1 MGIEMPF
8 VDILIFAVIAVFLIF
23 RLRSIL
29 GSREGFEQKPS
40 ASPLSEPAGDAE
52 NIVSLHGDKANGV
65 GLEAVKKLDSQFSED
80 SFTQG
85 AGSAFGMILSAFAE
99 GDLATLRRLLG
110 YDLYEDFSESIRQR
124 AKDGDELAITIH
136 DIRDI
141 ALTDGEVSQNIAS
154 VTVKFTSVQ
163 SRTLTD
169 KAGVVIDEDS
179 FEETELTDIWVFER
193 DISLADPNWKLV
205 ETRAE
210 DDV

>member
-40 ASPLSEPAGDAE
+40 SSPLSDRASDAE
-52 NIVSLHGDKANGV
+52 NIISLHGEKANGE
-65 GLEAVKKLDSQFSED
+65 GLEAVKRLDKQFSED
-80 SFTQG
+80 SFSQG
-85 AGSAFGMILSAFAE
+85 AASAFGMILSAFAE
-99 GDLATLRRLLG
+99 GDIASLRRLLG

-124 AKDGDELAITIH
+124 AKEGDELSITIH
-136 DIRDI
+136 DIQDVN
-141 ALTDGEVSQNIAS
+141 LLDGEVSQNIAS
-154 VTVKFTSVQ
+154 VTVKFTSIQ
-163 SRTLTD
+163 SRKLAD
-169 KAGVVIDEDS
+169 KDGVVIEEES
-179 FEETELTDIWVFER
+179 FDETELTDIWVFER

>member
-1 MGIEMPF
+1 MPF

-40 ASPLSEPAGDAE
+40 SSPLSDRASDAE
-52 NIVSLHGDKANGV
+52 NIISLHGEKANGE
-65 GLEAVKKLDSQFSED
+65 GLEAVKRLDKQFSED
-80 SFTQG
+80 SFSQG
-85 AGSAFGMILSAFAE
+85 AASAFGMILSAFAE
-99 GDLATLRRLLG
+99 GDIASLRRLLG

-124 AKDGDELAITIH
+124 AKEGDELSITIH
-136 DIRDI
+136 DIQDVN
-141 ALTDGEVSQNIAS
+141 LLDGEVSQNIAS
-154 VTVKFTSVQ
+154 VTVKFTSIQ
-163 SRTLTD
+163 SRKLAD
-169 KAGVVIDEDS
+169 KDSVVIEEES
-179 FEETELTDIWVFER
+179 FDETELTDIWVFER

>member
-1 MGIEMPF
+1 MPF

-40 ASPLSEPAGDAE
+40 SSPLSDRASDAE
-52 NIVSLHGDKANGV
+52 NIISLHGEKANGE
-65 GLEAVKKLDSQFSED
+65 GLEAVKRLDKQFSED
-80 SFTQG
+80 SFSQG
-85 AGSAFGMILSAFAE
+85 AASAFGMILSAFAE
-99 GDLATLRRLLG
+99 GDIASLRRLLG

-124 AKDGDELAITIH
+124 AKEGDELSITIH
-136 DIRDI
+136 DIQDVN
-141 ALTDGEVSQNIAS
+141 LLDGEVSQNIAS
-154 VTVKFTSVQ
+154 VTVKFTSIQ
-163 SRTLTD
+163 SRKLAD
-169 KAGVVIDEDS
+169 KDGVVIEEES
-179 FEETELTDIWVFER
+179 FDETELTDIWVFER

>member
-1 MGIEMPF
+1 MPF

-40 ASPLSEPAGDAE
+40 SSPLSDRASDAE
-52 NIVSLHGDKANGV
+52 NIISLHGEKANGE
-65 GLEAVKKLDSQFSED
+65 GLEAVKRLDKQFSED
-80 SFTQG
+80 SFSQG
-85 AGSAFGMILSAFAE
+85 AASAFGMILSAFAE
-99 GDLATLRRLLG
+99 GDIAGLRRLLG

-124 AKDGDELAITIH
+124 AKEGDELSITIH
-136 DIRDI
+136 DIQDVN
-141 ALTDGEVSQNIAS
+141 LLDGEVSQNIAS
-154 VTVKFTSVQ
+154 VTVKFTSIQ
-163 SRTLTD
+163 SRKLAD
-169 KAGVVIDEDS
+169 KDGVVIEEES
-179 FEETELTDIWVFER
+179 FDETELTDIWVFER

>member
-1 MGIEMPF
+1 
-8 VDILIFAVIAVFLIF
+8 
-23 RLRSIL
+23 
-29 GSREGFEQKPS
+29 
-40 ASPLSEPAGDAE
+40 
-52 NIVSLHGDKANGV
+52 
-65 GLEAVKKLDSQFSED
+65 
-80 SFTQG
+80 
-85 AGSAFGMILSAFAE
+85 MIRTAFAE

-124 AKDGDELAITIH
+124 AKDGDELSIIIH

-163 SRTLTD
+163 SRTLAD

-193 DISLADPNWKLV
+193 DTSADPNGSWLKHGQRMMSDNTPPEGDDLWLKV
-205 ETRAE
+205 TRQVRQTSSNRYNVNSYAAFGQAGTK
-210 DDV
+210 

>member
-1 MGIEMPF
+1 MRI
-8 VDILIFAVIAVFLIF
+8 
-23 RLRSIL
+23 
-29 GSREGFEQKPS
+29 
-40 ASPLSEPAGDAE
+40 
-52 NIVSLHGDKANGV
+52 
-65 GLEAVKKLDSQFSED
+65 
-80 SFTQG
+80 
-85 AGSAFGMILSAFAE
+85 
-99 GDLATLRRLLG
+99 
-110 YDLYEDFSESIRQR
+110 FSESIRQR

>member
-1 MGIEMPF
+1 MPF

-40 ASPLSEPAGDAE
+40 SSPLSDRASDAE
-52 NIVSLHGDKANGV
+52 NIISLHGEKANGE
-65 GLEAVKKLDSQFSED
+65 GLEAVKRLDKQFSED
-80 SFTQG
+80 SFSQG
-85 AGSAFGMILSAFAE
+85 AASAFGMILSAFAE
-99 GDLATLRRLLG
+99 GDIASLRRLLG

-124 AKDGDELAITIH
+124 AKEGDELSITIH
-136 DIRDI
+136 DIQDVN
-141 ALTDGEVSQNIAS
+141 LLDGEVSQNIAS
-154 VTVKFTSVQ
+154 VTVKFASIQ
-163 SRTLTD
+163 SRKLAD
-169 KAGVVIDEDS
+169 KDGVVIEEES
-179 FEETELTDIWVFER
+179 FDETELTDIWVFER

>member
-1 MGIEMPF
+1 MPF

-40 ASPLSEPAGDAE
+40 SSPLSDRASDAE
-52 NIVSLHGDKANGV
+52 NIISLHGEKANGE
-65 GLEAVKKLDSQFSED
+65 GLEAVKRLDKQFSED
-80 SFTQG
+80 SFSQG
-85 AGSAFGMILSAFAE
+85 AASAFGMILSAFAE
-99 GDLATLRRLLG
+99 GDIASLRRLLG

-124 AKDGDELAITIH
+124 AREGDELSITIH
-136 DIRDI
+136 DIQDVN
-141 ALTDGEVSQNIAS
+141 LLDGEVSQNIAS
-154 VTVKFTSVQ
+154 VTVKFTSIQ
-163 SRTLTD
+163 SRKLAD
-169 KAGVVIDEDS
+169 KDGVVIEEES
-179 FEETELTDIWVFER
+179 FDETELTDIWVFER

>member
-1 MGIEMPF
+1 MPF

-40 ASPLSEPAGDAE
+40 SSPVSDRASDAE
-52 NIVSLHGDKANGV
+52 NIISLHGEKANGE
-65 GLEAVKKLDSQFSED
+65 GLEAVKRLDKQFSED
-80 SFTQG
+80 SFSQG
-85 AGSAFGMILSAFAE
+85 AASAFGMILSAFAE
-99 GDLATLRRLLG
+99 GDIASLRRLLG

-124 AKDGDELAITIH
+124 AKEGDELSITIH
-136 DIRDI
+136 DIQDVN
-141 ALTDGEVSQNIAS
+141 LLDGEVSQNIAS
-154 VTVKFTSVQ
+154 VTVKFTSIQ
-163 SRTLTD
+163 SRKLAD
-169 KAGVVIDEDS
+169 KDGVVIEEES
-179 FEETELTDIWVFER
+179 FDETELTDIWVFER